1 MSVRDGLSRGSET
14 VPADRVAIRF
24 MALVEERSDLEE
36 EVLGRNELVREQ
48 VKDGFSMSFRDDDS
62 AVPKE
67 RLRLALWCRSA
78 RKKAQIVF
86 TDKS

>member
-1 MSVRDGLSRGSET
+1 MRDGLSRGSET

-24 MALVEERSDLEE
+24 MALVEEWSDLEE
-36 EVLGRNELVREQ
+36 EVLGRHELVREQ
-48 VKDGFSMSFRDDDS
+48 VKDGLSMSLRDDDS
-62 AVPKE
+62 AARE
-67 RLRLALWCRSA
+67 QRLSLALWCRSA